1 MKTVYIGKEGSGKTL
16 LMGDDTKWC
25 IDRNARLFR
34 KKGIKRPI
42 RSNIAYS
49 TELEIYAKNKGVD
62 IYYWKNIEEL
72 ETFTECDLFI
82 DEVGAYFDSRTF
94 SDLPLSTRLWL
105 AQAQKLGVHI
115 YAGAQDWGQIDVS
128 YRRLVGRLYE
138 LKKVIGS
145 RRPSVTLPAGK
156 IPWCIILCWKVAPAA
171 SNDSAELRTQSWL
184 PTPYF
189 AGKKKFSRFNTN
201 ARITTSEAAP
211 LQRIVRHWYRPEDGK
226 IGFTRTIYR

>member
-16 LMGDDTKWC
+16 LMGADTYW
-25 IDRNARLFR
+25 IVSRNSKLFD
-34 KKGIKRPI
+34 KTGIVRPI

-49 TELEIYAKNKGVD
+49 KEFEEYAKSKNVD
-62 IYYWKNIEEL
+62 IFYWKNIEEL

-94 SDLPLSTRLWL
+94 ADLPLTTRLWL

-128 YRRLVGRLYE
+128 FRRLVGRLYE
-138 LKKVIGS
+138 LKKIIGS
-145 RRPSVTLPAGK
+145 RRPSKTMPSGK
-156 IPWCIILCWKVAPAA
+156 YPWAIILSYKVAPAA
-171 SNDSAELRTQSWL
+171 SNDSAELKTLSML
-184 PTPYF
+184 PGLFF
-189 AGKKKFSRFNTN
+189 ARRKQFERFDTN

-211 LQRIVRHWYRPEDGK
+211 LQRIVRHWYDPKTGE
-226 IGFTRTIYR
+226 IGYTRTTYR